1 MATTA
6 RHTPPFGH
14 PSQEGKSYHVDDFFR
29 DYYFKMMETF
39 HIRSHESLSRLL
51 VLLAVIILG
60 SVILINV
67 TALPAAAGE
76 HDEEGE
82 LEHAVTTDGKT
93 GINLILAQLYNEDR
107 LMYSLVVTLTMAIL
121 GIVVAQV
128 TEWLLKLVG
137 AKKAGGTH

>member
-1 MATTA
+1 MDA
-6 RHTPPFGH
+6 
-14 PSQEGKSYHVDDFFR
+14 FR
-29 DYYFKMMETF
+29 
-39 HIRSHESLSRLL
+39 IRSYESLSRLL
-51 VLLAVIILG
+51 VLLAVVIII

-76 HDEEGE
+76 HDEGGK

-93 GINLILAQLYNEDR
+93 GVNLILAQLYNEHR
-107 LMYSLVVTLTMAIL
+107 LQYSLVVTLTMAIL

-128 TEWLLKLVG
+128 TEWLLKLLG